1 MTALDRL
8 YVDGEILLYGDVGDP
23 WGWGDGFTPS
33 DVAQALALH
42 GAGDV
47 VVRVNSGGG
56 IAFDGVAIYSLL
68 RAHALTGGKVA
79 IVVDGIA
86 ASAASLIAMAGDTI
100 EMRAGAMMMI
110 HDAAGITWG
119 TAEDHEKSRNMLD
132 KLSGQYA
139 RVYSD
144 RSGRPDA
151 EIRELML
158 AETWFTAEEA
168 VEAKLATSVLTDAAV
183 STASFDYR
191 VYAHAPDGL
200 PRRVKPTSPAATAAQ
215 PKEQNMTVRPDPAA
229 ASEQNVDPKD
239 TPKTQEQKPA
249 AKTWTAS
256 FYKSAEKSGLPLAD
270 LNAIVEGNGSL
281 ADALSALI
289 DAQAEAGNRDKPK
302 AGGTPAIVTAD
313 ARDKLIEG
321 AVKGILM
328 RAGIEGG
335 ERNEFTG
342 MRLER
347 LAEESLVRAGLPVS
361 GNRLQ
366 MVGRAFTMIGRPLA
380 AGGMHS
386 TGDFGTILEAV
397 ANKSMLVGWDQAD
410 TTYQIWTKKG
420 SLSDFKIANRYGVG
434 PLPMLKKKP
443 EGSAYEYA
451 TLQDS
456 KVTVM
461 LVTYG
466 QAFAMT
472 REMVI
477 NDDLDAFSDIPRKQG
492 IAARTTVDSLPY
504 ALIIANAA
512 FMGGNTLFHASRFNL
527 SGAGGGAP
535 ANAAPSADAFEAA
548 ATWMRTKQVGGT
560 DGKTRYRI
568 KPKFGLFPVAK
579 EMSVRQLLNSSTELG
594 QSNPALKN
602 RAQGFIEPVF
612 SDWLDDASTQ
622 AWYFAADK
630 TQDTVEVSFLDG
642 VDSPF
647 LDQENDWNVDGTRM
661 KVRIDAGASAL
672 DPRGLFKNNGA

>member
-42 GAGDV
+42 GAGDI

-79 IVVDGIA
+79 IVIDGIA

-119 TAEDHEKSRNMLD
+119 TAEDHQKSSDMLD

-139 RVYSD
+139 RVYSS
-144 RSGRPDA
+144 RSGRPEA
-151 EIRELML
+151 EIRDLML

-168 VEAKLATSVLTDAAV
+168 VEAKLATGVLADAAV

-200 PRRVKPTSPAATAAQ
+200 PGRVKPSSPAATAAQ
-215 PKEQNMTVRPDPAA
+215 PKESNMTVRPDPAA
-229 ASEQNVDPKD
+229 ASQGADPKD
-239 TPKTQEQKPA
+239 NPKPQEQQTA
-249 AKTWTAS
+249 AKAWTAN
-256 FYKSAEKSGLPLAD
+256 FYKAAEKSGLD
-270 LNAIVEGNGSL
+270 LSALNKIVEDNATL
-281 ADALSALI
+281 ADAQGALI
-289 DAQAEAGNRDKPK
+289 DAMAEAGNRDKPK
-302 AGGTPAIVTAD
+302 PGGTPAVVTAD
-313 ARDKLIEG
+313 ARDKLVEG
-321 AVKGILM
+321 AIKGILM

-347 LAEESLVRAGLPVS
+347 LAEEALVRSNLPIS

-366 MVGRAFTMIGRPLA
+366 VVGRAFTMPGRPLA

-386 TGDFGTILEAV
+386 TGDFPVILEAV
-397 ANKSMLVGWDQAD
+397 ANKAMLVGWDQAD

-443 EGSAYEYA
+443 EGAAYEYA

-456 KVTVM
+456 KVTVV
-461 LVTYG
+461 LATFG
-466 QAFAMT
+466 QAFAIT

-477 NDDLDAFSDIPRKQG
+477 NDDLDAFADIPRKQG
-492 IAARTTVDSLPY
+492 EAARMTVDSLPY
-504 ALIIANAA
+504 ALLLANGS
-512 FMGGNTLFHASRFNL
+512 FMGGDPLFHANRKNL

-535 ANAAPSADAFEAA
+535 ANAAPSADAFEAV
-548 ATWMRTKQVGGT
+548 ATWMRTKHVGGT

-568 KPKFGLFPVAK
+568 RPKFGLFPVAK
-579 EMSVRQLLNSSTELG
+579 EMSVRQLLVSDTELG
-594 QSNPALKN
+594 QTNPALKN
-602 RAQGFIEPVF
+602 RAKGFIEPVF

-630 TQDTVEVSFLDG
+630 GRDTVEVSFLDG
-642 VDSPF
+642 VEEPF
-647 LDQENDWNVDGTRM
+647 LDQENDWNVDGRRM
-661 KVRIDAGASAL
+661 KVRIDAGANAL
-672 DPRGLFKNNGA
+672 DPRGLYKNNGA

>member
-42 GAGDV
+42 GDADLTT
-47 VVRVNSGGG
+47 RINSGGG

-68 RAHALTGGKVA
+68 RAHAIGGRKVT
-79 IVVDGIA
+79 IIIDGIA

-119 TAEDHEKSRNMLD
+119 TAEDHEKSRSMLD

-139 RVYSD
+139 RVYAG
-144 RSGRPDA
+144 RSGRPESEMRD
-151 EIRELML
+151 LML

-168 VEAKLATSVLTDAAV
+168 VEAKLATGVVADAAL

-200 PRRVKPTSPAATAAQ
+200 PRRIKPSSPAATAAQ
-215 PKEQNMTVRPDPAA
+215 PKEPNMTVRPDPAA
-229 ASEQNVDPKD
+229 TVKDADPIDPQNKD
-239 TPKTQEQKPA
+239 TQPV
-249 AKTWTAS
+249 AKTWTAG
-256 FYKSAEKSGLPLAD
+256 FYKAAEKSGLDLAA
-270 LNAIVEGNGSL
+270 LNAIVEASASL
-281 ADALSALI
+281 PDAQAALI
-289 DAQAEAGNRDKPK
+289 DAMAEAGNRDKPK
-302 AGGTPAIVTAD
+302 PGGAPAVVVAD
-313 ARDKLIEG
+313 ARDKLVEG
-321 AVKGILM
+321 AVKGILI

-347 LAEESLVRAGLPVS
+347 LAEEALVRAGLSTS
-361 GNRLQ
+361 GNRMQ
-366 MVGRAFTMIGRPLA
+366 QVGRAFTMLGRPLA
-380 AGGMHS
+380 SGGMHS

-397 ANKSMLVGWDQAD
+397 ANRSMLAGWDQAD

-420 SLSDFKIANRYGVG
+420 SLSDFKIASRYGVG

-443 EGSAYEYA
+443 EGTAYEYA

-461 LVTYG
+461 LATYG
-466 QAFAMT
+466 QAFSLT
-472 REMVI
+472 RELVI
-477 NDDLDAFSDIPRKQG
+477 NDDLDALSDIPRKQG
-492 IAARTTVDSLPY
+492 IAARMTVDSLPY

-535 ANAAPSADAFEAA
+535 ANAVPSADSFEAA

-560 DGKTRYRI
+560 DGKTRYRVR
-568 KPKFGLFPVAK
+568 PKFGIFPVAK
-579 EMSVRQLLNSSTELG
+579 EFTVRQLLTSATELG
-594 QSNPALKN
+594 QTNPALKN

-612 SDWLDDASTQ
+612 SDWLDDVSTAS
-622 AWYFAADK
+622 WYLAADK

-647 LDQENDWNVDGTRM
+647 LDQENDWNVDGTKM
-661 KVRIDAGASAL
+661 KVRIDAGASVL
-672 DPRGLFKNNGA
+672 DPRGLFKNVGV

>member
-1 MTALDRL
+1 MTAIDRL

-79 IVVDGIA
+79 IVIDGIA

-119 TAEDHEKSRNMLD
+119 TADDHEKSRNMLD

-168 VEAKLATSVLTDAAV
+168 VAAKLATGVLTDAAV

-200 PRRVKPTSPAATAAQ
+200 PRRVKPSSPAATAAQ
-215 PKEQNMTVRPDPAA
+215 PKEPNMTVRPDPAA
-229 ASEQNVDPKD
+229 TAQGADPKD
-239 TPKTQEQKPA
+239 TPQTAGPSPQ

-256 FYKSAEKSGLPLAD
+256 FYKAAEKSGLD
-270 LNAIVEGNGSL
+270 LSALNTIVEACATL
-281 ADALSALI
+281 ADAQAALI
-289 DAQAEAGNRDKPK
+289 DAMAETGNRDKPK
-302 AGGTPAIVTAD
+302 PGGAPAVVTAD
-313 ARDKLIEG
+313 ARDKLVEG
-321 AVKGILM
+321 ATKGLLM
-328 RAGIEGG
+328 RAGVEGG

-347 LAEESLVRAGLPVS
+347 LAEEALVRAGMATS

-366 MVGRAFTMIGRPLA
+366 IVGRAFTMIGRPLA

-386 TGDFGTILEAV
+386 TGDFSTILEAV
-397 ANKSMLVGWDQAD
+397 ANKSMLTGWDQAD
-410 TTYQIWTKKG
+410 TTYQLWTKKG

-443 EGSAYEYA
+443 EGAAYEYA

-466 QAFAMT
+466 QAFSIT

-492 IAARTTVDSLPY
+492 IAARLTVDSLPY
-504 ALIIANAA
+504 AFINANAA
-512 FMGGNTLFHASRFNL
+512 FQGGQPFFHTSRNNV
-527 SGAGGGAP
+527 SGISGGP
-535 ANAAPSADAFEAA
+535 AAAAPSANSFEAV
-548 ATWMRTKQVGGT
+548 ATWMRTKNVGGT

-568 KPKFGLFPVAK
+568 RPKFGLFPVAQ
-579 EMSVRQLLNSSTELG
+579 EFSIRQLLTSATELG
-594 QSNPALKN
+594 QNNPALKN

-612 SDWLDDASTQ
+612 SDWLDDVDAK

-630 TQDTVEVSFLDG
+630 TQDTIEVSFLDG
-642 VDSPF
+642 VEEPF
-647 LDQENDWNVDGTRM
+647 LDQENDWSVDGRRM
-661 KVRIDAGASAL
+661 KVRIDAGASGL
-672 DPRGLFKNNGA
+672 DPRGLFKNAGQ

>member
-86 ASAASLIAMAGDTI
+86 ASAASLIAMAGDSI

-119 TAEDHEKSRNMLD
+119 TAVDHEKSRDMLD

-144 RSGRPDA
+144 RSGRPDG

-168 VEAKLATSVLTDAAV
+168 VEAKLATAVLSDAAL

-215 PKEQNMTVRPDPAA
+215 PKEPNMPVRPDPAA
-229 ASEQNVDPKD
+229 ASQDADPKD
-239 TPKTQEQKPA
+239 NPQTKDTQPA
-249 AKTWTAS
+249 AKAWTAS
-256 FYKSAEKSGLPLAD
+256 FYKAAEKSGLALAD
-270 LNAIVEGNGSL
+270 LNKILDASATL
-281 ADALSALI
+281 ADAQAALI
-289 DAQAEAGNRDKPK
+289 DAMAEAGNRDKPK
-302 AGGTPAIVTAD
+302 PGGSPAVVTAD

-321 AVKGILM
+321 ATKGILM

-347 LAEESLVRAGLPVS
+347 LAEEALVRAGLPTS

-366 MVGRAFTMIGRPLA
+366 VVGRAFTMIGRPLA

-386 TGDFGTILEAV
+386 TGDFPVILEAV
-397 ANKSMLVGWDQAD
+397 ANKSMLVGWEQAD

-443 EGSAYEYA
+443 EGTAYEYA

-461 LVTYG
+461 LATYG
-466 QAFAMT
+466 QAFAIT

-492 IAARTTVDSLPY
+492 EAARMTVDSLPY
-504 ALIIANAA
+504 ALILANGA
-512 FMGGNTLFHASRFNL
+512 FMGGNPIFHASRKNL
-527 SGAGGGAP
+527 ATGTGGAP
-535 ANAAPSADAFEAA
+535 AAGAPSADAFEAA
-548 ATWMRTKQVGGT
+548 ASWMRTAHVGGT

-568 KPKFGLFPVAK
+568 RPKFGLFPVGQAFK
-579 EMSVRQLLNSSTELG
+579 VDQLLTSVTELG
-594 QSNPALKN
+594 QSNPSLKN
-602 RAQGFIEPVF
+602 RARGFVDPVF
-612 SDWLDDASTQ
+612 SDWLDDASAV
-622 AWYFAADK
+622 AWYLTADK
-630 TQDTVEVSFLDG
+630 GRDTVEVSFLDG
-642 VDSPF
+642 VEEPF
-647 LDQENDWNVDGTRM
+647 LDQENDWNVDGRRM
-661 KVRIDAGASAL
+661 KVRVDAGANVL
-672 DPRGLFKNNGA
+672 DPRGLFKNPGQ

>member
-33 DVAQALALH
+33 DVAKALALH
-42 GAGDV
+42 GGADIT
-47 VVRVNSGGG
+47 VRLNSGGG

-86 ASAASLIAMAGDTI
+86 ASAASLIAMAGDSI

-110 HDAAGITWG
+110 HDASGITWG
-119 TAEDHEKSRNMLD
+119 TAEDHEKSRAMLD

-139 RVYSD
+139 RVYAD
-144 RSGRPDA
+144 RSGKPEA
-151 EIRELML
+151 EVRDLML

-168 VEAKLATSVLTDAAV
+168 VAAGLSTAVLSDAAL
-183 STASFDYR
+183 STAAFDYR

-200 PRRVKPTSPAATAAQ
+200 PRRVKTNPPAAAAAQ
-215 PKEQNMTVRPDPAA
+215 HKEANMTVRTDPA
-229 ASEQNVDPKD
+229 DPAKV
-239 TPKTQEQKPA
+239 TETKTEPQTTEKSWFRTFSA
-249 AKTWTAS
+249 
-256 FYKSAEKSGLPLAD
+256 SAEKSGLSVADVNRIADESAD
-270 LNAIVEGNGSL
+270 LAT
-281 ADALSALI
+281 AQAKLI
-289 DAQAEAGNRDKPK
+289 DAMAEASNKDKPK
-302 AGGTPAIVTAD
+302 PGGSPATVTAD

-321 AVKGILM
+321 ATKGILM

-347 LAEESLVRAGLPVS
+347 LAEEALVRAGMAAT

-380 AGGMHS
+380 SGGMHS

-397 ANKSMLVGWDQAD
+397 ANKSMMAGWDQAD
-410 TTYQIWTKKG
+410 TTYQLWTKKG

-443 EGSAYEYA
+443 EGTAYEYA

-461 LVTYG
+461 LATYG
-466 QAFAMT
+466 QAFSMT

-492 IAARTTVDSLPY
+492 IAARVTVDSLPY
-504 ALIIANAA
+504 ALLIANGA
-512 FMGGNTLFHASRFNL
+512 FQGGDPLFHANRKNL
-527 SGAGGGAP
+527 SGIGGGAP
-535 ANAAPSADAFEAA
+535 ANAAPSADSFEAV
-548 ATWMRTKQVGGT
+548 ATWMRTKHVGGT

-568 KPKFGLFPVAK
+568 RPKFGLFPVAK
-579 EMSVRQLLNSSTELG
+579 EFSVRQLLTSATELG
-594 QSNPALKN
+594 QTNPALKN

-612 SDWLDDASTQ
+612 SDWLDDASAT
-622 AWYFAADK
+622 AWFFAADK
-630 TQDTVEVSFLDG
+630 TQDTIEVSFLDG
-642 VDSPF
+642 VEEPF
-647 LDQENDWNVDGTRM
+647 LDQENDWNVDGTKM

-672 DPRGLFKNNGA
+672 DPRGLFKNIGA